1 VKDVLHFSVS
11 VPFSAWAAIN
21 RDLEIRHLIVNRPK
35 AVRSGCS
42 NQRLARKLEPQAA
55 CFYLAVVDSLP
66 GLGQKDRMLCGH
78 EYLM

>member
-21 RDLEIRHLIVNRPK
+21 RDLEIRHLIVNRPE

-55 CFYLAVVDSLP
+55 CF
-66 GLGQKDRMLCGH
+66 
-78 EYLM
+78 